1 VNLQNISLL
10 LFNILLVVSGQT
22 LIKQGMNKIGNFSAM
37 PFLTFLI
44 KSFTA
49 PLVIIGISLY
59 VVSAVLW
66 LMLLSRINL
75 SVAYPALSLSYIVVL
90 LISWFYLKETV
101 SIYQFIGVALII
113 VGVYLI
119 VKKI

>member
-1 VNLQNISLL
+1 
-10 LFNILLVVSGQT
+10 
-22 LIKQGMNKIGNFSAM
+22 MNKIGNFSAM